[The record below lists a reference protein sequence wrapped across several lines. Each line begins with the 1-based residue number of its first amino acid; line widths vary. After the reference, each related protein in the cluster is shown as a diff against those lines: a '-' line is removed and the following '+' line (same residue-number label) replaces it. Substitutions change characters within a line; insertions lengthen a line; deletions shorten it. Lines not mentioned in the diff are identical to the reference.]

1 MAEVEEIFQGY
12 GKFTM
17 DEFEFESGEVLENVV
32 VEYSAKGTPKYDE
45 NGIICNSLIY
55 CHTFNGN
62 YSSVDNLYQLTAEGK
77 PFD

>member
-1 MAEVEEIFQGY
+1 MAEVDEIFQGY

-45 NGIICNSLIY
+45 N
-55 CHTFNGN
+55 
-62 YSSVDNLYQLTAEGK
+62 
-77 PFD
+77 